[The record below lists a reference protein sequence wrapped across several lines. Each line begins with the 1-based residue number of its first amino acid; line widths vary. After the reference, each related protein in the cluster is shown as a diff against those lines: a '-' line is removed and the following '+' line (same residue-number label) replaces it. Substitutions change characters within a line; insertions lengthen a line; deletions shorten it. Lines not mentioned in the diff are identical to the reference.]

1 MDDPQLSKRVILLTA
16 CIVAGFGLAVLAGA
30 VAARLKGRS
39 ARPMATKYL
48 AWFFIIPPILLP
60 LAYSCTLFQV
70 VVLLLSLQC
79 IKEFA
84 RVTGLWADRGLTW
97 LCYVLT
103 VGVYAS
109 IFAGRYDLY
118 QISPLLAVGALV
130 LVPIVRRRYE
140 HMLQK
145 VCLSLLAVL
154 YFGWFLS
161 HLAYLRDTGRGL
173 AYSFFLLILV
183 ECNDGFAYLWGK
195 WIGRHRLIPR
205 ISPNKT
211 VEGALGG
218 TICVVGLGYLLGR
231 FLPGIGMVPALLI
244 AALVSVLAICGDLV
258 VSFIKRDL
266 GIKDMGGAIPGHGG
280 VLDRCD
286 SLILSAPAVFH
297 MTRYLHGA

>member
-1 MDDPQLSKRVILLTA
+1 MDDPQLSKRIILLTA
-16 CIVAGFGLAVLAGA
+16 CILAAFGLAVLAGA
-30 VAARLKGRS
+30 VAAKLKGQS

-48 AWFFIIPPILLP
+48 AWFIIIPPILLP
-60 LAYSCTLFQV
+60 LVYSRTLFQV

-79 IKEFA
+79 IREFA
-84 RVTGLWADRGLTW
+84 RATGLWADKSLTY

-103 VGVYAS
+103 CVVYAC

-118 QISPLLAVGALV
+118 QMSPLVAMGVLV
-130 LVPIVRRRYE
+130 LVPIFRRRCE

-161 HLAYLRDTGRGL
+161 HLAYLRNTVYGL
-173 AYSFFLLILV
+173 AYCFFLLILV
-183 ECNDGFAYLWGK
+183 ECNDGFSYLCGK
-195 WIGRHRLIPR
+195 WLGRHRLIPR

-211 VEGALGG
+211 VEGAVCG
-218 TICVVGLGYLLGR
+218 TICVVALGCVLGSL
-231 FLPGIGMVPALLI
+231 LPGIGAVAALPI
-244 AALVSVLAICGDLV
+244 AALVAVLGICGDLV

-266 GIKDMGGAIPGHGG
+266 GVKDMGSAIPGHGG

-297 MTRYLHGA
+297 ITRYLHGA